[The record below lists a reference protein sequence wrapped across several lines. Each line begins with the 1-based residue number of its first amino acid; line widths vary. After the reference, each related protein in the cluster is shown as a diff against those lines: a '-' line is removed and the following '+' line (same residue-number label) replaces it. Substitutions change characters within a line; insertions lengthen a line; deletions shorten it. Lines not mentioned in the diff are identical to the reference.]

1 MTRTSIYDYVLQE
14 VANYLYDMGLGLLE
28 EEALDSNYEAELLWV
43 TDGVLTKSEERQI
56 HQHLLTLI
64 PSLCEE
70 DNLVCKNI
78 TGGVSGDRD
87 YNDELMWLYSFAKL

>member
-14 VANYLYDMGLGLLE
+14 VANYFYDLDLVVFE
-28 EEALDSNYEAELLWV
+28 DEALDSNYEAELMWR

-56 HQHLLTLI
+56 HLHLLKLI

-78 TGGVSGDRD
+78 VGGVSGDRD
-87 YNDELMWLYSFAKL
+87 YNDELMWLYSFAKV